1 MMDRPYFMENKE
13 WYEFDFD
20 KRKFVLT
27 NKAPEKAK
35 ESYEEFYKE
44 LNNANIDG
52 FLIGS
57 TSLNIENFI
66 EIIKGVDNE

>member
-27 NKAPEKAK
+27 DKAPEKAK
-35 ESYEEFYKE
+35 VSYEEFYKQ
-44 LNNANIDG
+44 LNNA
-52 FLIGS
+52 
-57 TSLNIENFI
+57 
-66 EIIKGVDNE
+66 KGK